1 MDRLNLLREKL
12 YAAIDKDDKEEIYK
26 ASCKLDEE
34 IIKLMKHKHGLRG
47 QKNVEGSSE

>member
-26 ASCKLDEE
+26 ASCELDEE
-34 IIKLMKHKHGLRG
+34 IIRLMKHKHSLRG
-47 QKNVEGSSE
+47 QKNAKCSSE